1 MARHRA
7 LESRV
12 HSDAAQKK
20 KKFASVGSA
29 EHASTQI
36 RREIRKLIKITAKNR
51 LVWFYSLLSDKQAS
65 QGKKKKTFRKSHCKR
80 SN

>member
-65 QGKKKKTFRKSHCKR
+65 QGKKKTFRKSHCKR